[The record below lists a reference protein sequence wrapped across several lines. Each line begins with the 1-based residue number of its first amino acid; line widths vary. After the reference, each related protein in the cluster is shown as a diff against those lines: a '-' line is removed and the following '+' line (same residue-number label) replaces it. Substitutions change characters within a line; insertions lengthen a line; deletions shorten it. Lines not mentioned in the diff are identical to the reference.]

1 MLYHE
6 LKTQTW
12 VKKDNKPYFVTDI
25 NDEEIHL
32 SLYGLYQYYFEP
44 DNFPTDFELLT
55 LPKFNV
61 GDKVLYRQITSKTS
75 ERTVVTIVEVDEND
89 QLEKYVVR
97 DNDIDIPWIMPIE
110 LEPINY

>member
-1 MLYHE
+1 MFYHE

-12 VKKDNKPYFVTDI
+12 VKKDNKPYYVIDI
-25 NDEEIHL
+25 NDEEVHL

-44 DNFPTDFELLT
+44 DEFPTDFEPLT

-61 GDKVLYRQITSKTS
+61 GDKALYRQITSKTD
-75 ERTVVTIVEVDEND
+75 ERIIVTIVEVDEND
-89 QLEKYVVR
+89 ELEKYVVR
-97 DNDIDIPWIMPIE
+97 GNDIKIPWIMPIE

>member
-1 MLYHE
+1 MFYHE
-6 LKTQTW
+6 LQKQTW
-12 VKKDNKPYFVTDI
+12 ITKDKKPYFVTDI
-25 NDEEIHL
+25 DDEEIHL

-75 ERTVVTIVEVDEND
+75 ERTGVTIIEVDEND
-89 QLEKYVVR
+89 QLEKYVAR

-110 LEPINY
+110 IEPINY

>member
-6 LKTQTW
+6 IQKQTW
-12 VKKDNKPYFVTDI
+12 IQREDKPYFVTDI
-25 NDEEIHL
+25 DDDEIHL

-61 GDKVLYRQITSKTS
+61 GDKVLYQQITSKTS

>member
-1 MLYHE
+1 MFYHE
-6 LKTQTW
+6 LQKQTW
-12 VKKDNKPYFVTDI
+12 ITKDKKPYFVTDI
-25 NDEEIHL
+25 DDEEIHL

-75 ERTVVTIVEVDEND
+75 ERTGVTIIEVDEND
-89 QLEKYVVR
+89 QLEKYVAR

-110 LEPINY
+110 VEPINY

>member
-1 MLYHE
+1 MFYHE
-6 LKTQTW
+6 LKVQTW
-12 VKKDNKPYFVTDI
+12 IQRENKPYFVTDI
-25 NDEEIHL
+25 DDEIHL

-44 DNFPTDFELLT
+44 DNFPTDFEPLK
-55 LPKFNV
+55 LPKFNI
-61 GDKVLYRQITSKTS
+61 GDKVLYRQITSKTH

-97 DNDIDIPWIMPIE
+97 DNNIDIPWIMPIE

>member
-1 MLYHE
+1 MFYHE

-12 VKKDNKPYFVTDI
+12 VKKDNKPYYVIDI
-25 NDEEIHL
+25 DDEEVHL

-44 DNFPTDFELLT
+44 CEFLTDFEPLT

-97 DNDIDIPWIMPIE
+97 DNDIDISWIMPIE

>member
-1 MLYHE
+1 MFYHE
-6 LKTQTW
+6 LQKQTW
-12 VKKDNKPYFVTDI
+12 ITKDNKPYFVTDI
-25 NDEEIHL
+25 DDEEIHL

-75 ERTVVTIVEVDEND
+75 ERTGVTIIEVDEND
-89 QLEKYVVR
+89 QLEKYVAR

-110 LEPINY
+110 VEPINY

>member
-1 MLYHE
+1 MFYHE
-6 LKTQTW
+6 LQKQTW
-12 VKKDNKPYFVTDI
+12 ITKDNKPYYVIDI
-25 NDEEIHL
+25 DDEEVHL

-44 DNFPTDFELLT
+44 CEFLTDFEPLT

-61 GDKVLYRQITSKTS
+61 GDKVRYRQITSKTH

-97 DNDIDIPWIMPIE
+97 DNNIDIPWIMPIE
-110 LEPINY
+110 IEPINY